1 MLMDKL
7 KRNDW
12 LDMEENKLL
21 EWLDWMYD
29 LEIYKVQIYS
39 RWWWR
44 IAEVSKLVAVIPFV
58 LEVKGQIERVK
69 VDSKVMSRRVFKIE
83 GV

>member
-21 EWLDWMYD
+21 KWLNWMYD
-29 LEIYKVQIYS
+29 LEIYKMQIYS
-39 RWWWR
+39 GRWWKIW
-44 IAEVSKLVAVIPFV
+44 EVSKLVAAIPFV
-58 LEVKGQIERVK
+58 LEMKNKDEGVK
-69 VDSKVMSRRVFKIE
+69 VDSKVTSRRVFKIE